1 MLFSSR
7 YILRL
12 TPLHTNG
19 VAISLTPQL
28 LKIMYG
34 VVIVAIAFRNLI
46 SQMESFRIFASH
58 SVESAV
64 EMAPRATARNLKT
77 VVPTIAQGVE
87 SWSS

>member
-19 VAISLTPQL
+19 VAISSTPQL
-28 LKIMYG
+28 LKIIYG

-46 SQMESFRIFASH
+46 SQMESFRVFAFH
-58 SVESAV
+58 GVELVV
-64 EMAPRATARNLKT
+64 EMALGR
-77 VVPTIAQGVE
+77 
-87 SWSS
+87 